1 MKRVHDGRVGLATR
15 PVGEL
20 LGDAAEHAQGVMRAE
35 AQLVVSQVKDGI
47 EGALPQVALTGSA
60 WLLAVI
66 SVVLLLVASVLF
78 LATLMAAWA
87 ATLIVGA
94 VVGVAALVML
104 GVSRKR

>member
-1 MKRVHDGRVGLATR
+1 VKQVHDGRVGLATR
-15 PVGEL
+15 PVAEL

-35 AQLVVSQVKDGI
+35 AQLIVSQVKDGI
-47 EGALPQVALTGSA
+47 EGAIPKVTLTASA
-60 WLLAVI
+60 FLLATV
-66 SVVLLLVASVLF
+66 SLVLLLVASVLF

-104 GVSRKR
+104 DVARR

>member
-1 MKRVHDGRVGLATR
+1 VKQVHDGRVSRTSR

-20 LGDAAEHAQGVMRAE
+20 LGDAAEQAQGLMRTE

-47 EGALPQVALTGSA
+47 EGALPKVALTGSA
-60 WLLAVI
+60 WLLVSI
-66 SVVLLLVASVLF
+66 SLILLLVAGVLF

-104 GVSRKR
+104 SVSRAR